1 MKSILT
7 ASGHDANE
15 DLFSDRVTTGGD
27 CGNVSIAT
35 PRLCKAA
42 VTLKSSDSNGMM
54 RVSFISET
62 LGALGVCCSGVA
74 ETVIRAF

>member
-15 DLFSDRVTTGGD
+15 DLFSDRVTTGGG

-42 VTLKSSDSNGMM
+42 VTLKSSDSKFSPM
-54 RVSFISET
+54 
-62 LGALGVCCSGVA
+62 A
-74 ETVIRAF
+74 